1 MRSIAKGTALIVFL
15 SLFIGLHAQDT
26 TLSLPKVVVENGF
39 VPDLA
44 PANKVTTPPVA
55 EAPTA
60 PLPSLSYSIVPVQF
74 VTTSRLDIPTAL
86 EMGKN
91 QVTQLKNNHVRLGFG
106 NYTSP
111 LAEIYLHN
119 LRDEYGSY
127 GLTFKHLSANG
138 PNNAKFADN
147 TAKIFGKR
155 FFKKG
160 TLFTNVDYTRNA
172 VRFYGLNDTLPK
184 PNDDSTKQAFQTVG
198 AAGGWESRE
207 WGRNKSQFGINAA
220 YYNLTDK
227 WGVQEND
234 LLVGGDFKTMIKK
247 DVLRIHLSYNFNGYK
262 DSSANVNRNFINIKP
277 RYHLNEKGFKLALG
291 FNSTVYKDTG
301 TKPLFYFFPAIE
313 GEYEIEKQ
321 SLVAIA
327 GVSGNLQKNSFR
339 GFMTENPFIGNQ
351 NSLNNTINRFE
362 IYGGI
367 RGKASANFGFTA
379 RLFYNSYND
388 MPVFIADSS
397 VLRRFKPL
405 YIDAKVI
412 RFNVELAYQ
421 YSEKVRINLTGN
433 FYNYNVADSA
443 QKAWQMPTAEV
454 KLNTTYNIGNKLLLT
469 ADVFLMNQRPT
480 TTEFAKT
487 PATNLKAF
495 TDFNIGL
502 EYRYRKTLS
511 LFARLNNVSSVRYQ
525 RWYNYPVLGLNAI
538 GGITFSL

>member
-1 MRSIAKGTALIVFL
+1 MRNTVKGFALIIFL
-15 SLFIGLHAQDT
+15 SLYIGAHAQDT
-26 TLSLPKVVVENGF
+26 TLSLPKVLVENGF
-39 VPDLA
+39 VPNLA

-60 PLPSLSYSIVPVQF
+60 PLPSLSYSIIPVQF
-74 VTTSRLDIPTAL
+74 ITTSRLDIPVAIQ
-86 EMGKN
+86 MGKN
-91 QVTQLKNNHVRLGFG
+91 QVAPLKNNHIRLGFG

-111 LAEIYLHN
+111 LAELYLHN
-119 LRDEYGSY
+119 VRDEYGAY

-138 PNNAKFADN
+138 PDNAKFSDN
-147 TAKIFGKR
+147 LAKAFGKR

-160 TLFTNVDYTRNA
+160 TLMAGVDYARNA
-172 VRFYGLNDTLPK
+172 VRFYGVNDSLPK
-184 PNDDSTKQAFQTVG
+184 PSDDSTKQVFQTIGVN
-198 AAGGWESRE
+198 GGWESSE
-207 WGRNKSQFGINAA
+207 WGRNKSQFGVNTT

-234 LLVGGDFKTMIKK
+234 LLVGGNFKTLIKK
-247 DVLRIHLSYNFNGYK
+247 DELRIHLSYNYNGYK
-262 DSSANVNRNFINIKP
+262 DSGTNINRNFINIKP
-277 RYHLNEKGFKLALG
+277 RYTLNEKGFKLALG
-291 FNSTVYKDTG
+291 FNSTIYKDTA
-301 TKPLFYFFPAIE
+301 KPVFYFFPAIE

-321 SLVAIA
+321 NLLAIA
-327 GVSGNLQKNSFR
+327 GISGNLQKNTFR
-339 GFMTENPFIGNQ
+339 SYMTENPFMGNK
-351 NSLNNTINRFE
+351 NSLNNTVNRLE
-362 IYGGI
+362 VYAGI
-367 RGKASANFGFTA
+367 RGKASENFGFTA

-388 MPVFIADSS
+388 MPVFIADST

-412 RFNVELAYQ
+412 RFNVELGYQ

-433 FYNYNVADSA
+433 FYNYKVADSA

-454 KLNTTYNIGNKLLLT
+454 KLNATYNIGNKLMLT
-469 ADVFLMNQRPT
+469 ADVFLMNQRPVT
-480 TTEFAKT
+480 SEFAKT
-487 PATNLKAF
+487 PAANLKAF

-525 RWYNYPVLGLNAI
+525 RWYNHPVLGLNAI

>member
-1 MRSIAKGTALIVFL
+1 MRSIVKGFVLIIFL
-15 SLFIGLHAQDT
+15 SLFIGVQAQDT
-26 TLSLPKVVVENGF
+26 TLSLPKVLVENGF
-39 VPDLA
+39 VPKLA

-60 PLPSLSYSIVPVQF
+60 PLPSLSYSIIPVQF
-74 VTTSRLDIPTAL
+74 ITTSRLDIPAAIQ
-86 EMGKN
+86 MGKN
-91 QVTQLKNNHVRLGFG
+91 QVAPLKNNHVRLGFG

-111 LAEIYLHN
+111 LVELYLHN
-119 LRDEYGSY
+119 TRDEYGAY

-138 PNNAKFADN
+138 PDNAKFSDN
-147 TAKIFGKR
+147 LAKAFGKR

-160 TLFTNVDYTRNA
+160 TLMAGVEYARNA
-172 VRFYGLNDTLPK
+172 VRFYGINDSLPK
-184 PNDDSTKQAFQTVG
+184 PNDDSTKQVFQTIGVN
-198 AAGGWESRE
+198 GGWESSE
-207 WGRNKSQFGINAA
+207 WGRNKSQFGVNAT

-234 LLVGGDFKTMIKK
+234 LLVGGNFKTLIKK
-247 DVLRIHLSYNFNGYK
+247 DELRIHLSYNYNGYK
-262 DSSANVNRNFINIKP
+262 DSSVNINRNFVNIKP
-277 RYHLNEKGFKLALG
+277 RYTLNEKDFKLSLG
-291 FNSTVYKDTG
+291 FNSTIYKDT

-313 GEYEIEKQ
+313 GEYQIEKQ
-321 SLVAIA
+321 NLLAIA
-327 GVSGNLQKNSFR
+327 GISGNLQKNTFR
-339 GFMTENPFIGNQ
+339 SYMTENPFMGNQ
-351 NSLNNTINRFE
+351 NNLNNTVNRFE
-362 IYGGI
+362 VYAGI
-367 RGKASANFGFTA
+367 RGKASENFGFTA

-388 MPVFIADSS
+388 MPVFIADST

-412 RFNVELAYQ
+412 RFNVELGYQ

-454 KLNTTYNIGNKLLLT
+454 KLNATYNIGNKLMLT
-469 ADVFLMNQRPT
+469 ADVFLMNQRPVT
-480 TTEFAKT
+480 SEFAKT
-487 PATNLKAF
+487 PAENLKAF

-525 RWYNYPVLGLNAI
+525 RWYNYPALGLNAI